1 MRIILILND
10 VVYAVTTVLFVFKI
24 VTQLT
29 E

>member
-10 VVYAVTTVLFVFKI
+10 VVYAVTTVLYGFKT
-24 VTQLT
+24 VTQQT